1 MLFIRKESLQWP
13 WMTSIQRLIHNQPIH
28 VCGGSLINEKYVLT
42 AAHCL
47 TNVDISDL
55 ILVFGVIDLGDENQR
70 VERKVK
76 NKIIHPMNQP
86 GISYHDVALIE
97 LDVKINFT
105 SCISPLC
112 LPRFASR

>member
-1 MLFIRKESLQWP
+1 
-13 WMTSIQRLIHNQPIH
+13 MTSIQRLIHNQPIH

-86 GISYHDVALIE
+86 GISYYDVALIE